1 MRWKKK
7 GGKLYGWL
15 DCGVSLLVGHPLDT
29 IKTRLQTMNMYAGF
43 QDCLTKTVT
52 NESMFGLYKGMFLPF
67 VSAGALHSLL
77 FASYATTLK
86 CLKPERVRSSNN
98 EELPLREIVL
108 ATLVSAVVQLIP
120 GIPIELVKTKLQ
132 FKLCIFFLMAFSL
145 CILNNKLVG
154 YICCRLF
161 LQALAGGTAGSL
173 SWISICPFEVMKNRS
188 QTQSDTAN
196 RQLLQTAKQIL
207 KNDGISGFYK
217 GCVTLIVRGFI
228 VNSVLF
234 VVYEKTLAFVEHL

>member
-1 MRWKKK
+1 
-7 GGKLYGWL
+7 
-15 DCGVSLLVGHPLDT
+15 
-29 IKTRLQTMNMYAGF
+29 
-43 QDCLTKTVT
+43 
-52 NESMFGLYKGMFLPF
+52 
-67 VSAGALHSLL
+67 
-77 FASYATTLK
+77 
-86 CLKPERVRSSNN
+86 
-98 EELPLREIVL
+98 
-108 ATLVSAVVQLIP
+108 
-120 GIPIELVKTKLQ
+120 
-132 FKLCIFFLMAFSL
+132 MAFSL